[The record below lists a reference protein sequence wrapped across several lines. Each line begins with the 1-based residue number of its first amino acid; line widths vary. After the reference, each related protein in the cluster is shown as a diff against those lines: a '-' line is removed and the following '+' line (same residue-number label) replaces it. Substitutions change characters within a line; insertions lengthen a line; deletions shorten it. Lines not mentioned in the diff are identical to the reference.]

1 MSTTVTTDVAITDNG
16 TIVTFDLLSPEAR
29 EWVDEYVDVPDYMWS
44 HTGFHCEHRFAG
56 EIAMGMEDAGLVLTD
71 A

>member
-1 MSTTVTTDVAITDNG
+1 MGTTITADVAITDSG
-16 TIVTFDLLSPEAR
+16 TIVTFDLLSREAR
-29 EWVDEYVDVPDYMWS
+29 EWVEEFVEVPDYMWS
-44 HTGFHCEHRFAG
+44 SIGFHCEHRFAG